1 MTAMPANLHTVFS
14 GIFQDHFGNTFRYA
28 EQIDVVFDAF
38 FDAIDGNNK
47 ARNLEETIMEINGDP
62 AGWANRFAMK
72 CQIELERMG
81 R

>member
-1 MTAMPANLHTVFS
+1 MATMATNLHPVFN

-28 EQIDVVFDAF
+28 EQIDVVSDAF

-47 ARNLEETIMEINGDP
+47 TRNLKDTIQEINGDP
-62 AGWANRFAMK
+62 AGWARRFAMK
-72 CQIELERMG
+72 CQIELEG